1 MSVELNHLAHFY
13 AVARHKSFTLAAR
26 ALRIQQPSVSRSV
39 RLLEDALGVVLF
51 ERHPR
56 GIELTSAGR
65 RVFESASRLFE
76 EVENVQRIAE
86 DERGQCKGPLR
97 LAAAGLVASRLVP
110 DAVARLLARHP
121 DVWPMIFSAPAAMA
135 ADRILRGDF
144 ELGLYFYAEG
154 LPETLETRELA
165 MVPFRLVVRTD
176 LSRSK
181 KTMSSFIGSR
191 EVEDDR
197 VKHFPTLDRLRRVV
211 PDAQI
216 RISSNDIESH
226 LRFVEAGL
234 GVSILP
240 TFAVAEALSAGR
252 LTDVLPR
259 ERFAFPL
266 LLVTR
271 GRRVLSKA
279 ATYFVDGIVEHLEVD
294 AGREAKRGGISKK
307 LGASRAAKHG
317 SRRPTK
323 PR

>member
-39 RLLEDALGVVLF
+39 RLLEEALGVILF

-56 GIELTSAGR
+56 GIELTSVGR
-65 RVFESASRLFE
+65 RVFDSASRLFE

-86 DERGQCKGPLR
+86 DERGQCQGPLR

-110 DAVARLLARHP
+110 DAVERLLARHP
-121 DVWPMIFSAPAAMA
+121 DVWPMVFSAPAAMA

-144 ELGLYFYAEG
+144 EFGLYFYAEG
-154 LPETLETRELA
+154 LPDTLETRALA
-165 MVPFRLVVRTD
+165 MVPFRLVVRAD
-176 LSRSK
+176 CRQSK
-181 KTMSSFIGSR
+181 KTLSNFIGSR

-197 VKHFPTLDRLRRVV
+197 VKHFPTLDRLRKEI
-211 PDAQI
+211 PSAQI

-240 TFAVAEALSAGR
+240 SFAVADALATGT
-252 LTDVLPR
+252 LADVLPR
-259 ERFAFPL
+259 ENFSFPL

-279 ATYFVDGIVEHLEVD
+279 ATYFIEGIVERLAAEADTEPPRGARRIARRIAKKGAV
-294 AGREAKRGGISKK
+294 RAKRRS
-307 LGASRAAKHG
+307 S
-317 SRRPTK
+317 
-323 PR
+323 